1 MKKISSESIRF
12 LQKHISKKKLLPLMP
27 LDENSVYDLMELIES
42 EIEVPLAQS
51 EDAGDG
57 GCRSSGG
64 DEPERGDSGM
74 RGCGT
79 GLIRYRFQPG
89 NR

>member
-51 EDAGDG
+51 EDAGEPV
-57 GCRSSGG
+57 
-64 DEPERGDSGM
+64 DEKTLAESVRVIDELNEEPDAIDYED
-74 RGCGT
+74 
-79 GLIRYRFQPG
+79 LNQKLKE
-89 NR
+89 